1 MPPASL
7 TPAQQAIVDHEQGPA
22 VVLGVAGAGKTTALE
37 YRIGRLVRT
46 SLFEANRILVAACD
60 AAAAADMRRRLA
72 RHPGCREV
80 AVVTLHAL
88 GLSAVQAAYDQG
100 RLHHLNPNWRK
111 RLNGASRAVLAATL
125 TEARSRQATY
135 AGELDALD
143 AADFLAWMSALKGN
157 LYYPDEES
165 IPPDLVHSELVS
177 LAVPPDD
184 LPWYADLYRLY
195 EEVRLDMGLLT
206 ADDQLL
212 TGWEMLSLHGS
223 VLRPLQARFDCV
235 IVDDFQ
241 DVNLAQAE
249 ILDMVAHP
257 HLNYMVTGSDDQTLY
272 AWRGARPDVLLDFA
286 QRYGARQYPLTECL
300 RCRAGPLLL
309 ANAVIEHN
317 RRRTP
322 KTLHLTRGFG
332 GHTEILGFRTPRE
345 MGAAIVDDI
354 QQLRAGAMSYS
365 DMAVLVRGFAQTP
378 PVEQAF
384 IAADIPYVVAGAEP
398 FYKRPEVQTLVDYCR
413 LAYLDSQMAAG
424 EFLSPAQTD
433 QFRRSWERIYA
444 QPRRDISP
452 EAAASL
458 AETALVQQAPMG
470 RVLIAAS
477 ASEEPARQEEMQ
489 ALGVV
494 LRWLAGAFRN
504 GPLSNRSAHDVL
516 RELDERLGYAVY
528 LATRHGLTAT
538 GSDQA
543 ETVRHF
549 LDFAAGRG
557 SLRSFLAGMQR
568 LDQTRAQARQQ
579 ADRQAVVIRTIET
592 ARGLEWPVVFIP
604 SCEPDVLPHH
614 LAGDI
619 EEERRLLYTALTRS
633 RQHLFVYY
641 LRPTPSP
648 FLTEANFVDILHDVT
663 AMRTAAAK
671 LPIAWTSEDVAA
683 IAATAVRRGVWTYF
697 RDWVSWP
704 EDVRRHAARRV
715 IAYYKAADQAGSYRD
730 LGIPPDALQFWI
742 EAATSPAPEPRK
754 PGRSFNRWL
763 RKLGR

>member
-1 MPPASL
+1 
-7 TPAQQAIVDHEQGPA
+7 
-22 VVLGVAGAGKTTALE
+22 
-37 YRIGRLVRT
+37 
-46 SLFEANRILVAACD
+46 
-60 AAAAADMRRRLA
+60 
-72 RHPGCREV
+72 
-80 AVVTLHAL
+80 
-88 GLSAVQAAYDQG
+88 
-100 RLHHLNPNWRK
+100 
-111 RLNGASRAVLAATL
+111 
-125 TEARSRQATY
+125 
-135 AGELDALD
+135 
-143 AADFLAWMSALKGN
+143 
-157 LYYPDEES
+157 
-165 IPPDLVHSELVS
+165 
-177 LAVPPDD
+177 
-184 LPWYADLYRLY
+184 
-195 EEVRLDMGLLT
+195 
-206 ADDQLL
+206 
-212 TGWEMLSLHGS
+212 
-223 VLRPLQARFDCV
+223 
-235 IVDDFQ
+235 
-241 DVNLAQAE
+241 
-249 ILDMVAHP
+249 
-257 HLNYMVTGSDDQTLY
+257 
-272 AWRGARPDVLLDFA
+272 
-286 QRYGARQYPLTECL
+286 
-300 RCRAGPLLL
+300 
-309 ANAVIEHN
+309 
-317 RRRTP
+317 
-322 KTLHLTRGFG
+322 
-332 GHTEILGFRTPRE
+332 
-345 MGAAIVDDI
+345 
-354 QQLRAGAMSYS
+354 
-365 DMAVLVRGFAQTP
+365 
-378 PVEQAF
+378 
-384 IAADIPYVVAGAEP
+384 
-398 FYKRPEVQTLVDYCR
+398 
-413 LAYLDSQMAAG
+413 MAAG

-444 QPRRDISP
+444 QPRRDIST

-663 AMRTAAAK
+663 AMRTAAASCRSPGQARMW
-671 LPIAWTSEDVAA
+671 LPSRHRGAS
-683 IAATAVRRGVWTYF
+683 RGVDLLSRLGF
-697 RDWVSWP
+697 V
-704 EDVRRHAARRV
+704 ARRC
-715 IAYYKAADQAGSYRD
+715 APPCASRHRLLQRPQTRPAPTAD
-730 LGIPPDALQFWI
+730 LGIPPGALQFWI